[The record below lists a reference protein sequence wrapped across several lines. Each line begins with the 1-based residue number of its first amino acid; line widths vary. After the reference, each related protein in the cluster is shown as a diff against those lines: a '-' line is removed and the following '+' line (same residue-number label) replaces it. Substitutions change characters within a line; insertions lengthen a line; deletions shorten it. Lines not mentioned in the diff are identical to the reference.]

1 MRKTK
6 NSDFVLK
13 HVSTVRAVCLKN
25 HISNVGAVLAYLIK
39 YGDAKNLDFT
49 NALKKYNDE
58 DFSKII
64 FEMKLN
70 AYNNFFISWNDIK
83 KHIGKNDFDALCF
96 ANNLDANYIKGV

>member
-6 NSDFVLK
+6 VAEFVLK
-13 HVSTVRAVCLKN
+13 QVSTVRAVCLRN

-39 YGDAKNLDFT
+39 YGDTKNLDFT
-49 NALKKYNDE
+49 NALNKFESE

-64 FEMKLN
+64 FDLKLN
-70 AYNNFFISWNDIK
+70 AYNGFFISWNDIK
-83 KHIGKNDFDALCF
+83 AHENKNDFNALCF